1 MSKVATREEAV
12 LSPKARTF
20 SAIKRTWKKTRFDEY
35 FVIDGDRH
43 VVEPPEVFTKFLEP
57 KYRSYEAQVL
67 TDNVTGGTRFLVEG
81 RLYQKPSGPGQGRIE
96 GNSKYRPRGEKY
108 GLSYEEAHRWVCG
121 AGKLKDMDDAGIDIS
136 LWIPTGGL
144 FIPDIQDPGLQAA
157 YCRAINNWFHES
169 FCAENPTR
177 LWFAATIP
185 IDVEPACEE
194 AARAVTKLGAR
205 AIWMRPNIMQ
215 GRFWWDRSYDKLW
228 ATLQDLDVPLVFHE
242 ATGVY
247 NSTLDASHKYTI
259 YWMAHVVSHPVEMT
273 TALVGII
280 GHGVLERF
288 PGLRVELCE
297 AGLSW
302 VPYYLF
308 RLDEHYETRPKGEVQ
323 LQMEPSK
330 YFKRQ
335 VVVCSFEPEEA
346 LFQEAVRWLHGKN
359 VGATSDYP
367 HWDSSGIDTLE
378 RYLKGFPDFSER
390 ERQDF
395 LQNNLCDLFG
405 VTAKEA

>member
-1 MSKVATREEAV
+1 MTKATAHEAST
-12 LSPKARTF
+12 LTPRARNTRT
-20 SAIKRTWKKTRFDEY
+20 IKRTWKKTRFNEY

-43 VVEPPEVFTKFLEP
+43 VVEPPETFTKYLEP
-57 KYRSYEAQVL
+57 KYREHGVVVMK
-67 TDNVTGGTRFLVEG
+67 DNVTGGTRFLVEG
-81 RLYQKPSGPGQGRIE
+81 RLYQKPVGPGQGRIE
-96 GNSKYRPRGEKY
+96 GNSKYRPRGEKG
-108 GLSYEEAHRWVCG
+108 GLSYEDAYRWVCG
-121 AGKLKDMDDAGIDIS
+121 TGKLKDMDDAGIDVS

-144 FIPDIQDPGLQAA
+144 FIPDILDPGLQAA
-157 YCRAINNWFHES
+157 YARGINNWFAES
-169 FCAENPTR
+169 FCADNAER

-185 IDVEPACEE
+185 IDVDAGCRE
-194 AARAVTKLGAR
+194 AERAVKDLGAR

-215 GRFWWDRSYDKLW
+215 GKYWWDRSYDKLW

-242 ATGVY
+242 ATGAY
-247 NSTLDASHKYTI
+247 HTTLDSSHKFTT
-259 YWMAHVVSHPVEMT
+259 YWLAHVVSHPVEMT

-280 GHGVLERF
+280 GTGILARF
-288 PGLRVELCE
+288 PGLRAELCE

-308 RLDEHYETRPKGEVQ
+308 RMDEHAETRGAEVE
-323 LQMEPSK
+323 LDMKPSD

-346 LFQEAVRWLHGKN
+346 LFAESVRWLNGKN

-378 RYLKGFPDFSER
+378 RYIEEFPDFTETER
-390 ERQDF
+390 KDF
-395 LQNNLCDLFG
+395 LQSNLCDLFG
-405 VTAKEA
+405 VTAEDA

>member
-1 MSKVATREEAV
+1 MTRVAAKEAAIGT
-12 LSPKARTF
+12 PKAKKFRTLT
-20 SAIKRTWKKTRFDEY
+20 RTWKKSRFNEY

-43 VVEPPEVFTKFLEP
+43 VVEPPEVFTTFLES
-57 KYRSYEAQVL
+57 KYKNQACVVL
-67 TDNVTGGTRFLVEG
+67 KDNVTGGTRFMVEG
-81 RLYQKPSGPGQGRIE
+81 RLYQKPAGPGQGRIE

-121 AGKLKDMDDAGIDIS
+121 EGKLKDMDDAGIDIS

-144 FIPDIQDPGLQAA
+144 FIPDILDPDLQAA
-157 YCRAINNWFHES
+157 YARAENNWFAES

-185 IDVEPACEE
+185 IDVEPACRE
-194 AARAVTKLGAR
+194 AERAVTKLGAK

-242 ATGVY
+242 ATGAY
-247 NSTLDASHKYTI
+247 HTTLDASHKYSV
-259 YWMAHVVSHPVEMT
+259 YWLAHVISHPVEMT

-280 GHGVLERF
+280 GHGVLDRF

-308 RLDEHYETRPKGEVQ
+308 RMDEHHETRGAEVE
-323 LQMEPSK
+323 LQMKPSD

-346 LFQEAVRWLHGKN
+346 LFAESVRWFNGKN

-378 RYLKGFPDFSER
+378 RYIEEFPDFTEA

-405 VTAKEA
+405 VEVKEG